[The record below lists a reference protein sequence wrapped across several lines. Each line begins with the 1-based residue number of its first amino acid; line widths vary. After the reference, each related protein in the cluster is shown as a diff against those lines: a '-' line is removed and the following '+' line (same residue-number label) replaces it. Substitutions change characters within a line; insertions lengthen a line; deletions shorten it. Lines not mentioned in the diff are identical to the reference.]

1 MSDDEGIRA
10 KVAQLLNSTDLA
22 LNKGATHGVEV
33 GMKFAI
39 LDPIGRDIE
48 DPETHEVIGSVDIAK
63 TVLKIVRVEPG
74 LSVARTFRSR
84 QSGLGLG
91 ALAGITGTKEETL
104 RSDERRLQQMLD
116 PKDSKVKVGDT
127 AVQYSGEFGGLVLD
141 F

>member
-1 MSDDEGIRA
+1 MDDIAIRA

-22 LNKGATHGVEV
+22 LNKGANHGVEV
-33 GMKFAI
+33 GMKFAV

-48 DPETHEVIGSVDIAK
+48 DPETGEVIGSVDIAK

-84 QSGLGLG
+84 QSGGFGLG
-91 ALAGITGTKEETL
+91 ALAGLAGTREETL